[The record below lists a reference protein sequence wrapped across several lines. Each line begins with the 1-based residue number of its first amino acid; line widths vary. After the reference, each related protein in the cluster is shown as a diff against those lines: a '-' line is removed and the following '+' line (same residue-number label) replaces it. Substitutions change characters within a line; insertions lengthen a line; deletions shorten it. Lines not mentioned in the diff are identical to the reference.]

1 MIDKEMLLKKRIE
14 LNHLDDYNNVKHIV
28 FGVDSN
34 YIKYAAVTMLSI
46 VNYNGYVN

>member
-28 FGVDSN
+28 FGV
-34 YIKYAAVTMLSI
+34 
-46 VNYNGYVN
+46 G